1 VTDVILDDP
10 LIPGEE
16 PGDSGSVVPESQ
28 IEPNGR
34 RWLRVGTVVF
44 ASTVVLLVAFLAAAG
59 AWLLTGGRFY
69 VVSTPSMSP
78 KVPVGSLV
86 LTRPAPA
93 GGPHV
98 GQIIAFHPP
107 AEPNT
112 TYTHRVYKVLPDG
125 AYQTKG
131 DLDPTPDAWVITKQN
146 VVGVAVANVRGLGF
160 LVRALPWLAG
170 GAVLVIAFAAFMP
183 RNRRRLCYLVGGCLV
198 VSVAILIVNPLV
210 RGLFVSS
217 GASGNRVHAL
227 VVNTGL
233 LPMRFTMHGA
243 VAQHAPGG
251 YPVTLQA
258 PKPAGPHGLVIHGAV
273 DLSLLGWIL
282 LVLVCLSPLLIAILV
297 PVERWIGPAADADE
311 ADDAED
317 LGDLDDLGGIG
328 DQAEGLDENDGSGVL
343 GNASG

>member
-1 VTDVILDDP
+1 VTDVILDEP
-10 LIPGEE
+10 FVPGEE
-16 PGDSGSVVPESQ
+16 PGEGGSHAPES
-28 IEPNGR
+28 ESDRNDR
-34 RWLRVGTVVF
+34 RRLRVGTFVF
-44 ASTVVLLVAFLAAAG
+44 VATVVVLVAFLAAAG

-78 KVPVGSLV
+78 QVPVGSLV

-107 AEPNT
+107 AEPQT
-112 TYTHRVYKVLPDG
+112 TYTHRVYKVLPGG

-170 GAVLVIAFAAFMP
+170 GAVLVIAFASFMP
-183 RNRRRLCYLVGGCLV
+183 RQRRRLCYLVGACLV
-198 VSVAILIVNPLV
+198 VSVATLIVNPLV

-217 GASGNRVHAL
+217 GANANKVHAL

-243 VAQHAPGG
+243 VGQHAAGG
-251 YPVTLQA
+251 DPVTLQA
-258 PKPAGPHGLVIHGAV
+258 PKPAGAHGLIIHGGV
-273 DLSLLGWIL
+273 DLSPLGWIL

-297 PVERWIGPAADADE
+297 PVERWLGPEDDDAGEADE
-311 ADDAED
+311 P
-317 LGDLDDLGGIG
+317 
-328 DQAEGLDENDGSGVL
+328 DEANESDRAVS
-343 GNASG
+343 